1 MTACG
6 SGWADGM
13 DWYSRLVSLLK
24 VALPLAALAILS
36 TLFLLGRTDEPN
48 ATIPYSDAEIAERLR
63 DQQMTGPFFTG
74 TTANGD
80 RIAFSAEK
88 MTVQASGNAAT
99 GITAQFDLAGGGR
112 ILLLSDM
119 GLLDIAAARA
129 ELSGAVDITSDA
141 GLRVTSDAMT
151 ANLETGSLVSPGP
164 IEARGPIGELT
175 AGQMA
180 LQTSGGGGPAQL
192 IFTNRVKLI
201 YRPEETAGVSD
212 P

>member
-1 MTACG
+1 
-6 SGWADGM
+6 M

-24 VALPLAALAILS
+24 VALPLAALALLS
-36 TLFLLGRTDEPN
+36 TLFLLGRSTEQN

-74 TTANGD
+74 TTENGD

-88 MTVQASGNAAT
+88 MSVLPSGNEAR

-112 ILLLSDM
+112 ILLLSDT
-119 GLLDIAAARA
+119 GVLDIGAAKA
-129 ELSGAVDITSDA
+129 ELSGSVDITSDT
-141 GLRVTSDAMT
+141 GLRITSDAMT

-164 IEARGPIGELT
+164 IEARGSIGELT

-180 LQTSGGGGPAQL
+180 LQTSGGSGPAQL
-192 IFTNRVKLI
+192 IFTNGVKLI
-201 YRPEETAGVSD
+201 YRPAKPAGVSD